1 MAFFQD
7 VICFV
12 SIYILP
18 PCLFPLILSIL
29 LRSQLVP
36 SLCSASDASST
47 KALNYALKVFLHEES
62 QYPLLNYCWYA
73 FNFSFSLS
81 HTHKH
86 IYVCLL
92 LVMYLGIALWLG
104 FFFFLSWYLIL
115 IFVLDSEKSKRVCF
129 FGARVLVERTS
140 LIKER
145 SHTILLKTLCS
156 FWCLLLL

>member
-1 MAFFQD
+1 MVLKLINIKHQEREEREACVKSKRKVAHGFLLRRNMF
-7 VICFV
+7 CLY
-12 SIYILP
+12 IYP
-18 PCLFPLILSIL
+18 APFLFPLILTIL

-104 FFFFLSWYLIL
+104 FFFLS
-115 IFVLDSEKSKRVCF
+115 
-129 FGARVLVERTS
+129 
-140 LIKER
+140 
-145 SHTILLKTLCS
+145 
-156 FWCLLLL
+156 